1 MAEEREAIEPE
12 ILDDVDMSEHEK
24 DYSEDGFWDKVQH
37 YATKAGV
44 TLIYK
49 ALQLYYVAQS
59 PDCPKKVK
67 AGIYS
72 ALGYFILP
80 LDIIPDITPVVGFS
94 DDLAAI
100 GMALALAQVYITP
113 EVETQAKNRIASIF
127 GEKALAK
134 LEAD

>member
-1 MAEEREAIEPE
+1 MANEQEAITPE

-24 DYSEDGFWDKVQH
+24 DYSEKGFWDKVQN
-37 YATKAGV
+37 YAAKAGV

-59 PDCPKKVK
+59 PECPKKVK
-67 AGIYS
+67 AAIYS

-80 LDIIPDITPVVGFS
+80 IDVIPDITPVVGFS

-100 GMALALAQVYITP
+100 AMALALAQVYITP
-113 EVETQAKNRIASIF
+113 EIEAQAKERIMSIF

-134 LEAD
+134 LEE

>member
-1 MAEEREAIEPE
+1 MKNEQEAINPE

-24 DYSEDGFWDKVQH
+24 DYSEQGFWDKVQN
-37 YATKAGV
+37 YAAKAGA

-59 PDCPKKVK
+59 PECPTKIK
-67 AGIYS
+67 AAIYS

-80 LDIIPDITPVVGFS
+80 LDIIPDVTPVVGFS

-100 GMALALAQVYITP
+100 AMALALAQAYITP
-113 EVETQAKNRIASIF
+113 DIEYQAKDRMVSIF
-127 GEKALAK
+127 GDKVLK
-134 LEAD
+134 KIEA

>member
-1 MAEEREAIEPE
+1 MATEQESIQPE

-24 DYSEDGFWDKVQH
+24 DYSEQGFWDKVQN
-37 YATKAGV
+37 YAAKAGV

-59 PDCPKKVK
+59 PDCPMKVK

-80 LDIIPDITPVVGFS
+80 LDIIPDFTPVVGYS

-100 GMALALAQVYITP
+100 GMAFVLAQAYLTP
-113 EVETQAKNRIASIF
+113 DVDAQAKERIVSIF
-127 GEKALAK
+127 GEKALVE
-134 LEAD
+134 LEE

>member
-1 MAEEREAIEPE
+1 MENEQEAINPE
-12 ILDDVDMSEHEK
+12 ILDDVDMSKHEK
-24 DYSEDGFWDKVQH
+24 DYSEQGFWDKVQN
-37 YATKAGV
+37 YAAKAGV

-59 PDCPKKVK
+59 PDCPMKVK

-80 LDIIPDITPVVGFS
+80 LDIIPDVTPVVGFS

-100 GMALALAQVYITP
+100 GMALVLAQAYLTP
-113 EVETQAKNRIASIF
+113 EVDAQAKERIVSIF

-134 LEAD
+134 LEE